1 MTALS
6 EFQRLESP
14 GLWRETPEAQ
24 RREVIVQ
31 FGDATLVIADG
42 KSNRALAHW
51 SLPAVARRNPG
62 KRPAIYAPSDEPGEE
77 LELTDDTMIAAI
89 EKVHTIIEAR
99 RPHPGRLRGAL
110 VGGSSALLA
119 LLSIFWLPGAIV
131 THAASVAP
139 IPKRLEIGRQ
149 VLAELTTLTGAP
161 CHSDA
166 GDLALEALAGRLSGP
181 DEIIVLP
188 NALTGALRLPGRIA
202 VIGSPLVEDVDSPEV
217 AAGYILAAE
226 PLGPDSDPLL
236 TVLQWA
242 GLGASFRLLTTG
254 SLPDEALRGYG
265 KHLLDHPPARPDDE
279 NLLAAFASAGV
290 SAAPYAYALDPS
302 GETVL
307 GLIEADPLK
316 GKAAA
321 TPLLE
326 DAEWIALQSICE
338 G

>member
-24 RREVIVQ
+24 RREAIVQ
-31 FGDATLVIADG
+31 FGDATLVITDD
-42 KSNRALAHW
+42 KSNRVLAHW

-62 KRPAIYAPSDEPGEE
+62 KRPAIYAPSDDPGEE
-77 LELTDDTMIAAI
+77 LELSDDMMIAAI

-99 RPHPGRLRGAL
+99 RPHPGRLRGL
-110 VGGSSALLA
+110 LLGGLSVSLA
-119 LLSIFWLPGAIV
+119 LLLVFWLPGAIV

-139 IPKRLEIGRQ
+139 APKRLEIGRQ

-161 CHSDA
+161 CQSAD
-166 GDLALEALAGRLSGP
+166 GDLALAALAERLAGP
-181 DEIIVLP
+181 NEVVVLP
-188 NALTGALRLPGRIA
+188 NALSGALRLPGRITA
-202 VIGSPLVEDVDSPEV
+202 IGQGLIDDVDSPDI

-226 PLGPDSDPLL
+226 PRGPRNDPLL
-236 TVLQWA
+236 AVLQWA

-254 SLPDEALRGYG
+254 NLPDDALRGYG
-265 KHLLDHPPARPDDE
+265 KHLLEQTGTRPDDE
-279 NLLAAFASAGV
+279 SLLAAFAKAGV

-326 DAEWIALQSICE
+326 DAQWIALQSICD